1 MWVQKIKLPP
11 FYDTFLYLNKELRFN
26 DVGTKRDIAKCQYCQ
41 IPKNELHL
49 IICQKA
55 GEVGVPNI

>member
-26 DVGTKRDIAKCQYCQ
+26 DVGTKKDIAKCQYCQ
-41 IPKNELHL
+41 KPKMDY
-49 IICQKA
+49 I
-55 GEVGVPNI
+55 